1 MSIKTDKTDNSKGIM
16 DVTEIQGTISEV
28 VKSNLCSGCG
38 TCSALCPKE
47 AISLKIDKDKGVYV
61 AQIDD
66 QKCIQC
72 HICFEVCPGHGT
84 DYNSLNKEIFGKSP
98 ENILIGN
105 YQNCYSGNSTNYDIR
120 YNSSSGGLVT
130 QTLIFALEEGIID
143 GAIVTRMNKENPL
156 EPEPFIARTKEEII
170 EASGSKY
177 CPVPLNIVLEN
188 VLKTEGKFAIVGL
201 PCHIDGLRKA
211 EQVNKKLRQKIVLRL
226 GIFCNHSPNFYATKT
241 LLRKLNIKENDVNKI
256 NYRGEGYPGK
266 LNILSGK
273 NKMNLVQLTSWR
285 LIGSHFFYPNRC
297 LCCSNGV
304 CELADISFGDAW
316 LPEMSEEKIG
326 ISILISKTEFGDKLL
341 RKMESKNSIRLN
353 QLDVRKVVQ
362 SQEGMLYVKKKK
374 TKAYRYLFGTAPDN
388 NNLLKSDRLDFM
400 LSLFPCLTVRLFSSP
415 VFRKILPNV
424 PTKVIWLYSV
434 PYFYF
439 ILKRAKSNFKRNKWT
454 S

>member
-1 MSIKTDKTDNSKGIM
+1 MIEAPSTVN
-16 DVTEIQGTISEV
+16 EV
-28 VKSNLCSGCG
+28 VKLNLCSGCG
-38 TCSALCPKE
+38 TCAALCPKQ
-47 AISLKIDKDKGVYV
+47 AISMKIDENKGVYA
-61 AQIDD
+61 AQINEE
-66 QKCIQC
+66 KCTQC
-72 HICFEVCPGHGT
+72 HICFTVCPGHGV
-84 DYNSLNKEIFGKSP
+84 DYKELNMEIFGKSP

-105 YQNCYSGNSTNYDIR
+105 YLNCYSGNATNYEIR

-143 GAIVTRMNKENPL
+143 GAIVTRMKKEKPL

-177 CPVPLNIVLEN
+177 CPVPLNIALEEAF
-188 VLKTEGKFAIVGL
+188 KTEGKFAIVGL

-211 EQVNKKLRQKIVLRL
+211 EQVNKKLKQKIVLRL

-241 LLRKLNIKENDVNKI
+241 LLRKLKIKENDVNKI

-273 NKMNLVQLTSWR
+273 NKISLVQSTSWR

-297 LCCSNGV
+297 LCCSNGI
-304 CELADISFGDAW
+304 CELADVSFGDAW
-316 LPEMSEEKIG
+316 LPEMSDEKIG
-326 ISILISKTEFGDKLL
+326 ISILISKTEFGDTLL
-341 RKMESKNSIRLN
+341 RKMESKNIIRLN
-353 QLDVRKVVQ
+353 QMDARKVVQ
-362 SQEGMLYVKKKK
+362 SQEGMLYIKKKK
-374 TKAYRYLFGTAPDN
+374 TKAYKYLFGAAPEN
-388 NNLLKSDRLDFM
+388 NNLLESDGLDFM
-400 LSLFPCLTVRLFSSP
+400 LSLFPCLTVRLFSRP
-415 VFRKILPNV
+415 VFRKILLWA

-439 ILKRAKSNFKRNKWT
+439 ILKKAKSNFKRNKWT